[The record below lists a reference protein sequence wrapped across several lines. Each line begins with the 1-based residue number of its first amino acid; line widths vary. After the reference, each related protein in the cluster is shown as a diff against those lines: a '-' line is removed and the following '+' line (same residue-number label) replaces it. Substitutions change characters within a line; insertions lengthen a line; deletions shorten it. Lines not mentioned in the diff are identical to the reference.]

1 MKNIDVIFFSIGI
14 ILIGLGGTIFV
25 REQLFIRS
33 AEQAIAVVTGNESV
47 SYAGNDVNE
56 MGIQQYFCLAFQ
68 FQTRDG
74 QTISFKET
82 QGKLNQASC
91 GNLGTLPD
99 YEVGQA
105 VPVYYDPRDPAN
117 SAQIPK
123 LVKKYYSLAA
133 AFAVAGVLLV
143 LLGFYDRR
151 QNKELEAAMSQQKIP
166 NNYSPNPGWD
176 KLMST
181 ENEMKKKRK

>member
-1 MKNIDVIFFSIGI
+1 MKNIGVIFFLIGI
-14 ILIGLGGTIFV
+14 ILIGLGGYIFV
-25 REQLFIRS
+25 REQLFIQT

-47 SYAGNDVNE
+47 MYTGTDVNE
-56 MGIQQYFCLAFQ
+56 MGIQQYFCSAFQ

-91 GNLGTLPD
+91 ANLGTLPD
-99 YEVGQA
+99 YEIGQD
-105 VPVYYDPRDPAN
+105 VPVYYDPRDPSN

-151 QNKELEAAMSQQKIP
+151 QNKELEAKSQQKIP
-166 NNYSPNPGWD
+166 SMYSPNPGWD

-181 ENEMKKKRK
+181 EKEVKKKRK